1 MNPKL
6 TDEPIALMKD
16 SGRSSRWLRP
26 LLSLAAT
33 GAFVA
38 ALLLLLL
45 QPSQAAERPL
55 APEQFPLNP
64 TPTPVGNFFL
74 LTRPPDASTV
84 LSDTD
89 GIEGLTPPQVYVVQ
103 MGDTL
108 LKVSLE
114 YGVPIDAIVK
124 LNNIAD
130 ENRIEIGQ
138 VIIIPN
144 QSGQAPPLPSTP
156 AGMLPGQVVSITQ
169 SLSRTNI
176 LSRLTQSAQQTPL
189 TSPFY
194 KTTWVAYYGRPN
206 TPVMGIIGEH
216 DVATVTDILK
226 DHARK
231 VDIANGPDLRAR
243 AAYHL
248 VYGMATIAEGDD
260 GSHLAYLDDAIVME
274 YITQGLK
281 DNVAV
286 ILDIQMGALS
296 ATQAISP
303 ALKFLKFPNVHLALD
318 PEFAMT
324 SAGQKTP
331 GNPIGYLTGEQIN
344 AAQEYVQKYLDENK
358 IRGRRI
364 LLIHQFFDAMIRNKE
379 VIDWENPKLELAI
392 VADGFGDPWG
402 KITKYNQFF
411 PADTPVK
418 YTGFKIF
425 NRWDNP
431 VLTDSQ
437 ALGEEKYSQNLFMD
451 VAPNIIIWQ

>member
-1 MNPKL
+1 MNPRT
-6 TDEPIALMKD
+6 TDETIALKAD
-16 SGRSSRWLRP
+16 SGQRRRWVRP
-26 LLSLAAT
+26 LHVMTAT
-33 GAFVA
+33 GAVV
-38 ALLLLLL
+38 ALLFMLLL
-45 QPSQAAERPL
+45 QPSHAAERPHS
-55 APEQFPLNP
+55 PEQFPLNP

-74 LTRPPDASTV
+74 LTRPPDASMV

-114 YGVPIDAIVK
+114 YGVPIEAIVK
-124 LNNIAD
+124 LNNIVD

-144 QSGQAPPLPSTP
+144 QNGQAPPLPSTP
-156 AGMLPGQVVSITQ
+156 AGLLPGQALSITQ
-169 SLSRTNI
+169 SISRTNI
-176 LSRLTQSAQQTPL
+176 VSRLTESAQQTPL
-189 TSPFY
+189 SSPFY

-206 TPVMGIIGEH
+206 TPVMGIIGEY
-216 DVATVTDILK
+216 DVPTLTDILK

-231 VDIANGPDLRAR
+231 VDVANGPNLRTR

-260 GSHLAYLDDAIVME
+260 GSHLTYLDDAIVME

-296 ATQAISP
+296 ASEAISP
-303 ALKFLKFPNVHLALD
+303 ALKYLKYPNVHLALD

-324 SAGQKTP
+324 SAGQETP

-344 AAQEYVQKYLDENK
+344 DAQAYVQRYLEENK

-364 LLIHQFFDAMIRNKE
+364 LIVHQFFDAMIRNKE
-379 VIDWENPKLELAI
+379 VIDWENPKLELTL

-431 VLTDSQ
+431 VLTDAQ